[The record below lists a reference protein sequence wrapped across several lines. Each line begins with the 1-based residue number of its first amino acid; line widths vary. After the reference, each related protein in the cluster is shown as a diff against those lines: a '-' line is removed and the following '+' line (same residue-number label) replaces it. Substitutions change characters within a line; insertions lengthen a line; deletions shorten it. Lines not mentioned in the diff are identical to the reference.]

1 MENDL
6 KIVEF
11 HEYCEKCVH
20 WPEDPSIE
28 GGTCDICMSITA
40 RENSRRPEKYEEKK

>member
-6 KIVEF
+6 KIVNF
-11 HEYCEKCVH
+11 HEYCERCIH
-20 WPEDPSIE
+20 WPEDDTIE

-40 RENSRRPEKYEEKK
+40 RENSHKPEKFEEKK